1 MNLAINGRMLCILKL
16 PMMEEANSELSK
28 DEGDD
33 DDANNLM
40 VRLEAHGL
48 R

>member
-1 MNLAINGRMLCILKL
+1 
-16 PMMEEANSELSK
+16 MMEEANSELSK